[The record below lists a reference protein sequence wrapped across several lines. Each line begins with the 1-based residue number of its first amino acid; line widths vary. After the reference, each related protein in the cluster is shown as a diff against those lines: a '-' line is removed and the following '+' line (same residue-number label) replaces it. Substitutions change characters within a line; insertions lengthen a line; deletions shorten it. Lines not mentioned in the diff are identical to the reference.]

1 MTGVGLAKIVD
12 ILIYLFIEKGLRGGI
27 SYNANRYAK
36 ANNKKMKN
44 YDPKKLSK
52 FVTYLNVN
60 DLYGLAMRSYLP

>member
-1 MTGVGLAKIVD
+1 MTGVRLAKIVD
-12 ILIYLFIEKGLRGGI
+12 ILMYLFIEKGLRGGI
-27 SYNANRYAK
+27 SYNAKRYAK

-52 FVTYLNVN
+52 FVTYLDMN